1 MGYHSTNFP
10 LTSLLTAIY
19 TIRAEVEFHLYI
31 EVFCPFNEK
40 NLK

>member
-1 MGYHSTNFP
+1 MGNHSTIFP
-10 LTSLLTAIY
+10 LASLLTAIY
-19 TIRAEVEFHLYI
+19 AVRAEVEFHLYI